1 MARPARRHAPAPA
14 DDAAQ
19 RTADRAWW
27 LRALLVF
34 QAPRPVFAALRN
46 ATPQDVDAR
55 QEPVLAF
62 VLLAG
67 IAGVLASPTAGTLLD
82 DPARDGVVVAIFAF
96 LAGGIYAFF
105 GYLIG
110 GAAVYFGA
118 RAAGGGGTYRAGRH
132 IFGFAVA
139 PVALSLFVLWP
150 VRLALYGSDS
160 FRSDGSDSA
169 TANHVFGGLQLAFA
183 FWALALLVIG
193 VRTVH
198 GWSWGRA
205 LAAVTAAAAVLVCF
219 VALWPLLG

>member
-1 MARPARRHAPAPA
+1 MAQRVRTGAPAP

-19 RTADRAWW
+19 RAADRAWW
-27 LRALLVF
+27 LRALLVL
-34 QAPRPVFAALRN
+34 QAPRAVFAALRN
-46 ATPQDVDAR
+46 DAPEDVDAR

-67 IAGVLASPTAGTLLD
+67 IAGVLASPTASTLLD
-82 DPARDGVVVAIFAF
+82 DPARDGVVVAVFAF

-118 RAAGGGGTYRAGRH
+118 RAAGGAGTYRRARH
-132 IFGFAVA
+132 VLGFALS

-169 TANHVFGGLQLAFA
+169 TANRVFGGLQLAFA
-183 FWALALLVIG
+183 LWALALLVVG
-193 VRTVH
+193 VRAVH
-198 GWSWGRA
+198 GWSWART
-205 LAAVTAAAAVLVCF
+205 LAAVTAAAAVLASF